1 MKLSINWINEHC
13 RSKFTSSELV
23 EQLTM
28 SGVECETI
36 NQKGNKLIK
45 FDITPNRADCFSV
58 RGITNEL
65 LAMGLIKQSKNESQ
79 SAEVHHDHSVKI
91 NISSPKDC
99 PVFATRIINN
109 INSDAKT
116 PQAIKQ
122 KLKESGY
129 KSINIIVDITNY
141 VMITT
146 GQPLH
151 AYDLDCIN
159 SPIVVRKAKNKETIE
174 LLDGS
179 SKTLNES
186 YLIIADQE
194 KPLGIAGIMGGIDSS
209 ITDQTK
215 CIVIESAFFNPK
227 TIMGCP
233 RMLNLHSEASLRF
246 ERGVDPTIQIE
257 AIDMFTILLN
267 KIAGGE
273 NGPITSKISEKHT
286 PKNKTINLR
295 KNKIKK
301 TLGITIPNIEILAI
315 LKNLRMD
322 IEENE
327 FGYQG
332 WNVKAPPYRF
342 DINDECDLIEEIA
355 RIYGYNNIKE
365 SIEDEPIEFKNESSR
380 LINKNNLYNI
390 LTEIGYSEVINY
402 SFVSPIMNDL
412 NQNKVGQSMDLQN
425 PLSIEMSV
433 MRNSLL
439 PGLINNLMHNL
450 KRQHKDIRLFEVG
463 KIFTGTKNKI
473 NEDEKISGLIYGSR
487 HKEQWGYSSELVD
500 YYDMKGH
507 LEILFESL
515 GIFEDISYKK
525 TNHKM
530 LHPGKSGKI
539 LYKNK
544 IIGCI
549 GCLSPEILFDL
560 NLRSDVVVF
569 EIDYSILSNKITHKY
584 KEQKYFPSSRRD
596 ISILMPVDIEINT
609 VVRAINTLNIKEL
622 SDVIIFDIYDGKT
635 IKSKKKSI
643 SLGLIFQAKSRT
655 LTDVEIDEFIININ
669 RHIESSFEIIIRK

>member
-1 MKLSINWINEHC
+1 MKLSTNWINEHC
-13 RSKFTSSELV
+13 KSKFTSSELV
-23 EQLTM
+23 ERLTM
-28 SGVECETI
+28 SGVECEII
-36 NQKGNKLIK
+36 NQKSNEIIK

-65 LAMGLIKQSKNESQ
+65 LAMDLIKQSKNKFQ
-79 SAEVHHDHSVKI
+79 SAEVHHDRSVKI
-91 NISSPKDC
+91 NVSSSEDC

-109 INSDAKT
+109 INSNAKT
-116 PQAIKQ
+116 PQAIRQ
-122 KLKESGY
+122 KLEESGY

-141 VMITT
+141 VMLTI

-159 SPIVVRKAKNKETIE
+159 SPIVVRKANNKESIE

-179 SKTLNES
+179 SKSLNDNF
-186 YLIIADQE
+186 LIIADQN
-194 KPLGIAGIMGGIDSS
+194 KPLGIAGIMGGISSS

-215 CIVIESAFFNPK
+215 SIVIESAYFNPK

-273 NGPITSKISEKHT
+273 NGPISSKISEEYI
-286 PKNKTINLR
+286 PINKTINLR

-301 TLGITIPNIEILAI
+301 ILGITIPNIEILSI
-315 LKNLRMD
+315 LKNLKMD

-365 SIEDEPIEFKNESSR
+365 CIEDEPSEFINESSR
-380 LINKNNLYNI
+380 LIDKNNLCNI
-390 LTEIGYSEVINY
+390 LTGVGYSEVINY

-412 NQNKVGQSMDLQN
+412 NQNKIGQSMDLQN

-450 KRQHKDIRLFEVG
+450 KRQHKNIRLFEVG

-473 NEDEKISGLIYGSR
+473 NEDEKISGLIHGSR
-487 HKEQWGYSSELVD
+487 NKEQWGYSSELVD

-515 GIFEDISYKK
+515 GISNYISYKK
-525 TNHKM
+525 SNHKM

-539 LYKNK
+539 LFKNK
-544 IIGCI
+544 TIGYI
-549 GCLSPEILFDL
+549 GSLSPEIIFDL
-560 NLRSDVVVF
+560 NLNSEPIVF
-569 EIDYSILSNKITHKY
+569 EIDYSIVSERITYGY

-596 ISILMPVDIEINT
+596 ISILMSEDIEINT
-609 VVRAINTLNIKEL
+609 VVKAIHTLNIKEL
-622 SDVIIFDIYDGKT
+622 KDVVIFDIYDGKT
-635 IKSKKKSI
+635 IKPEKKSI

-655 LTDVEIDEFIININ
+655 LTDEEIDEFMININ
-669 RHIESSFEIIIRK
+669 KHIQSNFEIIIRQ

>member
-13 RSKFTSSELV
+13 KSKFTSSELV

-28 SGVECETI
+28 TGVECETI
-36 NQKGNKLIK
+36 NQKNDEIIK

-141 VMITT
+141 VMITI

-151 AYDLDCIN
+151 AYDLDYIN
-159 SPIVVRKAKNKETIE
+159 APIVVRKAKNKESIE

-179 SKTLNES
+179 SKTLNEN
-186 YLIIADQE
+186 YLIIADQN

-215 CIVIESAFFNPK
+215 CIVIESAYFNPK

-301 TLGITIPNIEILAI
+301 ILGITIPNIEILAI
-315 LKNLRMD
+315 LKNLKMD

-380 LINKNNLYNI
+380 LINKNKLYNI

-515 GIFEDISYKK
+515 GISEDISYKK
-525 TNHKM
+525 SNHRM
-530 LHPGKSGKI
+530 LHPGKSGQI

-544 IIGCI
+544 IIGYI

-560 NLRSDVVVF
+560 NLNNDIIVF
-569 EIDYSILSNKITHKY
+569 EIDYSILSNRITYKY

-609 VVRAINTLNIKEL
+609 VIRAINTLNIKEL
-622 SDVIIFDIYDGKT
+622 SDVVIFDIYDGKT
-635 IKSKKKSI
+635 IKPKKKST
-643 SLGLIFQAKSRT
+643 SLGLIFQTKSRT
-655 LTDVEIDEFIININ
+655 LTDEEIDEFMININ

>member
-13 RSKFTSSELV
+13 KAKFTSSELV

-36 NQKGNKLIK
+36 NQKNGEIIK

-79 SAEVHHDHSVKI
+79 SADVHHDHSVKI

-141 VMITT
+141 VMITI

-151 AYDLDCIN
+151 AYDLDYIN
-159 SPIVVRKAKNKETIE
+159 TPIVVRKAKNKESIE

-179 SKTLNES
+179 SKTLNEN
-186 YLIIADQE
+186 YLIIADQK

-209 ITDQTK
+209 ITDQTRS
-215 CIVIESAFFNPK
+215 IVIESAYFNPK

-301 TLGITIPNIEILAI
+301 ILGITIPNIEILAI
-315 LKNLRMD
+315 LKNLKMD

-380 LINKNNLYNI
+380 LINKNKLYNI
-390 LTEIGYSEVINY
+390 FTEIGYSEVINY

-463 KIFTGTKNKI
+463 KIFIGTKNKI

-500 YYDMKGH
+500 HYDMKGH

-515 GIFEDISYKK
+515 GISEDISYKK
-525 TNHKM
+525 SNHRM
-530 LHPGKSGKI
+530 LHPGKSGQI

-544 IIGCI
+544 IIGYI

-560 NLRSDVVVF
+560 NLNNDIIVF
-569 EIDYSILSNKITHKY
+569 EIDYSILSNRITYKY
-584 KEQKYFPSSRRD
+584 KEQRYFPSYRRD
-596 ISILMPVDIEINT
+596 ISILMPVDIEINS
-609 VVRAINTLNIKEL
+609 VIRAINTLNIREL
-622 SDVIIFDIYDGKT
+622 SDVVIFDIYDGKT
-635 IKSKKKSI
+635 IKPKKKST
-643 SLGLIFQAKSRT
+643 SLGLIFQTKSRT
-655 LTDVEIDEFIININ
+655 LTDEEIDEFMTNIN

>member
-1 MKLSINWINEHC
+1 
-13 RSKFTSSELV
+13 
-23 EQLTM
+23 
-28 SGVECETI
+28 
-36 NQKGNKLIK
+36 
-45 FDITPNRADCFSV
+45 
-58 RGITNEL
+58 
-65 LAMGLIKQSKNESQ
+65 
-79 SAEVHHDHSVKI
+79 
-91 NISSPKDC
+91 
-99 PVFATRIINN
+99 NN
-109 INSDAKT
+109 INSNAKT
-116 PQAIKQ
+116 PQSIRQ
-122 KLKESGY
+122 KLEESGY
-129 KSINIIVDITNY
+129 KTNNIIVDITNY
-141 VMITT
+141 VMLTI

-159 SPIVVRKAKNKETIE
+159 SPIVVRKAKNKESIE

-179 SKTLNES
+179 SKTLNDNL
-186 YLIIADQE
+186 LIIADQN
-194 KPLGIAGIMGGIDSS
+194 KPLGIAGIMGGISSS

-215 CIVIESAFFNPK
+215 SIVIESAYFNPK

-273 NGPITSKISEKHT
+273 NGPISSKISEEYI
-286 PKNKTINLR
+286 PINKTINLR

-301 TLGITIPNIEILAI
+301 ILGITIPNIEILSI
-315 LKNLRMD
+315 LKNLKMD

-365 SIEDEPIEFKNESSR
+365 CIEDEPSEFINESSR
-380 LINKNNLYNI
+380 LIDKNNLCNI
-390 LTEIGYSEVINY
+390 LTGVGYSEVINY

-412 NQNKVGQSMDLQN
+412 NQNKIGQSMDLQN

-450 KRQHKDIRLFEVG
+450 KRQHKNIRLFEVG

-487 HKEQWGYSSELVD
+487 NKEQWGYSSELVD

-507 LEILFESL
+507 LEVLFESL
-515 GIFEDISYKK
+515 GISNYISYKK
-525 TNHKM
+525 SNHKM

-539 LYKNK
+539 LFKNK
-544 IIGCI
+544 TIGYI
-549 GCLSPEILFDL
+549 GSLCPEAIFDL
-560 NLRSDVVVF
+560 NLNSEPIVF
-569 EIDYSILSNKITHKY
+569 EIDYSIVSKRIAYRY

-596 ISILMPVDIEINT
+596 ISILMSEDIEINT
-609 VVRAINTLNIKEL
+609 VVTAIYTLNIKEL
-622 SDVIIFDIYDGKT
+622 KDVVIFDIYDGKT
-635 IKSKKKSI
+635 IKPEKKSI

-655 LTDVEIDEFIININ
+655 LTDEEIDKFMININ
-669 RHIESSFEIIIRK
+669 KHIQSNFEIVIRQ

>member
-1 MKLSINWINEHC
+1 
-13 RSKFTSSELV
+13 
-23 EQLTM
+23 
-28 SGVECETI
+28 
-36 NQKGNKLIK
+36 
-45 FDITPNRADCFSV
+45 
-58 RGITNEL
+58 
-65 LAMGLIKQSKNESQ
+65 
-79 SAEVHHDHSVKI
+79 
-91 NISSPKDC
+91 
-99 PVFATRIINN
+99 
-109 INSDAKT
+109 
-116 PQAIKQ
+116 
-122 KLKESGY
+122 
-129 KSINIIVDITNY
+129 
-141 VMITT
+141 
-146 GQPLH
+146 
-151 AYDLDCIN
+151 
-159 SPIVVRKAKNKETIE
+159 
-174 LLDGS
+174 
-179 SKTLNES
+179 
-186 YLIIADQE
+186 
-194 KPLGIAGIMGGIDSS
+194 
-209 ITDQTK
+209 
-215 CIVIESAFFNPK
+215 
-227 TIMGCP
+227 MGCP

-515 GIFEDISYKK
+515 GIAEDISYKK
-525 TNHKM
+525 SNHRM
-530 LHPGKSGKI
+530 LHPGKSGQI

-544 IIGCI
+544 IIGYI

-609 VVRAINTLNIKEL
+609 VIRAINTLNIKEL

-655 LTDVEIDEFIININ
+655 LTDVEIDEFMININ

>member
-13 RSKFTSSELV
+13 KSKFTSSELV

-36 NQKGNKLIK
+36 NQKNNEIIK

-65 LAMGLIKQSKNESQ
+65 LAMGLIKQSKYESQ

-141 VMITT
+141 VMITI

-151 AYDLDCIN
+151 AYDLDYIN
-159 SPIVVRKAKNKETIE
+159 APIVVRKAKNKESIE

-186 YLIIADQE
+186 YLIIADQK

-473 NEDEKISGLIYGSR
+473 NEDEKVGLELNDEIQYTEEGYNEIY
-487 HKEQWGYSSELVD
+487 
-500 YYDMKGH
+500 
-507 LEILFESL
+507 
-515 GIFEDISYKK
+515 
-525 TNHKM
+525 
-530 LHPGKSGKI
+530 
-539 LYKNK
+539 
-544 IIGCI
+544 
-549 GCLSPEILFDL
+549 
-560 NLRSDVVVF
+560 
-569 EIDYSILSNKITHKY
+569 
-584 KEQKYFPSSRRD
+584 
-596 ISILMPVDIEINT
+596 
-609 VVRAINTLNIKEL
+609 
-622 SDVIIFDIYDGKT
+622 
-635 IKSKKKSI
+635 
-643 SLGLIFQAKSRT
+643 
-655 LTDVEIDEFIININ
+655 
-669 RHIESSFEIIIRK
+669 

>member
-13 RSKFTSSELV
+13 KSKFTSSELV

-28 SGVECETI
+28 TGVECETI
-36 NQKGNKLIK
+36 NQKNDEIIK

-79 SAEVHHDHSVKI
+79 SADVHHDHSVKI

-141 VMITT
+141 VMITI

-151 AYDLDCIN
+151 AYDLDYIN
-159 SPIVVRKAKNKETIE
+159 TPIVVRKAKNKESIE

-179 SKTLNES
+179 SKTLNEN
-186 YLIIADQE
+186 YLIIADQK

-209 ITDQTK
+209 ITDQTRS
-215 CIVIESAFFNPK
+215 IAIESAYFNPK

-301 TLGITIPNIEILAI
+301 ILGITIPNIEILAI
-315 LKNLRMD
+315 LKNLKMD

-380 LINKNNLYNI
+380 LINKNKLYNI
-390 LTEIGYSEVINY
+390 FTEIGYSEVINY

-515 GIFEDISYKK
+515 GISEDISYKK
-525 TNHKM
+525 SNHRM
-530 LHPGKSGKI
+530 LHPGKSGQI

-544 IIGCI
+544 IIGYI

-560 NLRSDVVVF
+560 NLNNDIIVF
-569 EIDYSILSNKITHKY
+569 EIDYSILSNRITYKY
-584 KEQKYFPSSRRD
+584 KEQRYFPSSRRD
-596 ISILMPVDIEINT
+596 ISILMPVDIEINS
-609 VVRAINTLNIKEL
+609 VIRAINTLNIKEL
-622 SDVIIFDIYDGKT
+622 SDVVIFDIYDGKT
-635 IKSKKKSI
+635 IKPKKKST
-643 SLGLIFQAKSRT
+643 SLGLIFQTKSRT
-655 LTDVEIDEFIININ
+655 LTDEEIDEFMININ

>member
-1 MKLSINWINEHC
+1 MKLSANWINEHC
-13 RSKFTSSELV
+13 KSKFTSSELV
-23 EQLTM
+23 ERLTM
-28 SGVECETI
+28 SGVECEII
-36 NQKGNKLIK
+36 NQKSNHIIK

-65 LAMGLIKQSKNESQ
+65 LAMGLIKQSENKLI
-79 SAEVHHDHSVKI
+79 SAEVHHDQKVKI

-99 PVFATRIINN
+99 PVFATRIITN
-109 INSDAKT
+109 INSDVKT
-116 PQAIKQ
+116 PQSIIQ
-122 KLKESGY
+122 KLEESGY

-141 VMITT
+141 VMLTI

-151 AYDLDCIN
+151 AYDLNYIS
-159 SPIVVRKAKNKETIE
+159 SPIVVRKAEKNESID

-179 SKTLNES
+179 SKTLDDNF
-186 YLIIADQE
+186 LIIADQK
-194 KPLGIAGIMGGIDSS
+194 KPLGIAGIMGGLSSS

-215 CIVIESAFFNPK
+215 DIVIESAYFNPK

-246 ERGVDPTIQIE
+246 ERGVDPTIQME
-257 AIDMFTILLN
+257 AIDIFTILLN
-267 KIAGGE
+267 KIAGGD
-273 NGPITSKISEKHT
+273 NGPISSKLSKKNI
-286 PKNKTINLR
+286 PINKTITLR
-295 KNKIKK
+295 KNKIRKV
-301 TLGITIPNIEILAI
+301 LGITIPNMEILSI
-315 LKNLRMD
+315 LKNLKMD

-365 SIEDEPIEFKNESSR
+365 CIENEPNEFINESNR
-380 LINKNNLYNI
+380 LRNKNNLFNI
-390 LTEIGYSEVINY
+390 FTGVGYSEVINY

-412 NQNKVGQSMDLQN
+412 NQNNIGQSMDLQN

-450 KRQHKDIRLFEVG
+450 KRQHKNIRLFEVG
-463 KIFTGTKNKI
+463 KIFSGTKNKT

-487 HKEQWGYSSELVD
+487 NKEQWGYSSQAVD

-515 GIFEDISYKK
+515 GISEYISYKK
-525 TNHKM
+525 SNHKM
-530 LHPGKSGKI
+530 LHPGKSAKI
-539 LYKNK
+539 FFKNK
-544 IIGCI
+544 IIGYM
-549 GCLSPEILFDL
+549 GCLSPEIIFDL
-560 NLRSDVVVF
+560 NLSSEPIVF
-569 EIDYSILSNKITHKY
+569 EIDYSIVTKRISHGYT
-584 KEQKYFPSSRRD
+584 EQKYFPSSRRD
-596 ISILMPVDIEINT
+596 ISILMPEDIEINT
-609 VVRAINTLNIKEL
+609 VVNAIDALNIKEL
-622 SDVIIFDIYDGKT
+622 YDVVIFDIYDGKA
-635 IKSKKKSI
+635 IKRKNKSI

-655 LTDVEIDEFIININ
+655 LTDEEIDGFMININ
-669 RHIESSFEIIIRK
+669 KHIQSNLEIKIRK